1 MKDTRNLAWEILT
14 AIVSA
19 FVGLA
24 LLRYGGNL

>member
-14 AIVSA
+14 AIVSV

-24 LLRYGGNL
+24 LLMYGGGL